1 MFKTTI
7 SCSNDFSR
15 YKISQE
21 DSYIVAE
28 IEFFGEVK
36 RYPKSKEI
44 KEQIIEFLKE
54 HGYNWYDETT
64 KIVVTVIL
72 NFGEKFW
79 KTSEECDQYYT
90 AVINDMT
97 LDEKHTREFTFSR
110 IHDTNKAKLETSTTF
125 KQVPS
130 HA

>member
-7 SCSNDFSR
+7 SCSNEFSR
-15 YKISQE
+15 YNISEE
-21 DSYIVAE
+21 DNYIVAK

-44 KEQIIEFLKE
+44 KEQIIAFLKE
-54 HGYNWYDETT
+54 HGYNWYDKTT

-97 LDEKHTREFTFSR
+97 LDENHTREFMFSR
-110 IHDTNKAKLETSTTF
+110 ILDTNKAKLETSTTF
-125 KQVPS
+125 KEVPI

>member
-15 YKISQE
+15 YKISEE
-21 DSYIVAE
+21 DNYIVAE

-44 KEQIIEFLKE
+44 KEQIIAFLKE
-54 HGYNWYDETT
+54 HGYNWYDKTT

-79 KTSEECDQYYT
+79 KTSEDCDQYYI

-97 LDEKHTREFTFSR
+97 LDENHIREFTFSR
-110 IHDTNKAKLETSTTF
+110 ILDTNKAKLETSTTF
-125 KQVPS
+125 KEVPS

>member
-21 DSYIVAE
+21 EGYIAVE

-44 KEQIIEFLKE
+44 KEQIIAFLKE
-54 HGYNWYDETT
+54 HGYNWYDKTT
-64 KIVVTVIL
+64 KILVTVIL
-72 NFGEKFW
+72 NFGEEFW
-79 KTSEECDQYYT
+79 KKCDQFYT

-97 LDEKHTREFTFSR
+97 LDENHTREFMFSQ
-110 IHDTNKAKLETSTTF
+110 ISDTNKAELITSNTF
-125 KQVPS
+125 KEVPS

>member
-7 SCSNDFSR
+7 SCSNEFSR

-21 DSYIVAE
+21 EGYIVAE

-44 KEQIIEFLKE
+44 KEQIIAFLKE
-54 HGYNWYDETT
+54 HGYNWYDKTT

-72 NFGEKFW
+72 NFGEEFW
-79 KTSEECDQYYT
+79 KKCDQYYT

-97 LDEKHTREFTFSR
+97 LDENHTREFTFSR
-110 IHDTNKAKLETSTTF
+110 ILDTNKAKLETSTTF
-125 KQVPS
+125 K
-130 HA
+130 